1 VGLVCKRVVYG
12 MNIRE
17 CYEAE
22 TPGSSRYRVLHDNGI
37 LHCAVDSKIFSQFI
51 YEKEALKPRRIVRR
65 IIVIAQLEAV
75 GETSRVIG
83 N

>member
-1 VGLVCKRVVYG
+1 MGLVCKRVVYG

-51 YEKEALKPRRIVRR
+51 YEK
-65 IIVIAQLEAV
+65 
-75 GETSRVIG
+75 G
-83 N
+83 NVKTTEDR